1 MLVQKEMEE
10 RNDKERVDLESFSG
24 LSLKAMEEKHIKTAL
39 KLTGG
44 NQRKAAQLLDITR
57 DTLRYRLKKLGI
69 G

>member
-1 MLVQKEMEE
+1 MEE
-10 RNDKERVDLESFSG
+10 KREEENVDIESFSG
-24 LSLKAMEEKHIKTAL
+24 LSLKAMEEKHIRTAL